1 MLVDALDLDLEG
13 RRIVA
18 GASLTA
24 QPGELVGLVGPNGS
38 GKSTLLRSIYRALRP
53 AGGAVRVGPDD
64 VWALSARQ
72 SALRTAV
79 LAQENQSEFD
89 FTVGEVVAMGRTPHK
104 RLFDRESA
112 ADRAIAADALDRV
125 RMTAFTDRVFGTL
138 SGGEKQRVLLARA
151 LAQGS
156 EVLVLDEPTNH
167 LDIAAAL
174 ELLELVRGLGVTT
187 VAAIH
192 ELNLAAAYCDRVYL
206 LSGGTVVADGTP
218 EQVFTTERLHEVFGV
233 HAHAG
238 VHPVTG
244 RLHLAFA
251 PAPAPAAA
259 AGRRT
264 PSAAGEQHR
273 STTGSPVA
281 DERTPA

>member
-1 MLVDALDLDLEG
+1 MQVLVTALDLDLEG
-13 RRIVA
+13 RRIVD
-18 GASLTA
+18 GASLRA
-24 QPGELVGLVGPNGS
+24 DPGEIVGLVGPNGS
-38 GKSTLLRSIYRALRP
+38 GKSTLLRSVYRALRP
-53 AGGAVRVGPDD
+53 AGGAVRVGADD
-64 VWALSARQ
+64 VWSLSARD

-79 LAQENQSEFD
+79 LAQENHSEFD

-112 ADRAIAADALDRV
+112 ADRDVVADALAKV
-125 RMTAFTDRVFGTL
+125 RMTAFATRVFGTL

-156 EVLVLDEPTNH
+156 SVLVLDEPTNH
-167 LDIAAAL
+167 LDIAAQL

-206 LSGGTVVADGTP
+206 LAQGRVVADGTP
-218 EQVFTTERLHEVFGV
+218 EQVLTPALLRTVFGV

-238 VHPVTG
+238 VHPATG

-251 PAPAPAAA
+251 PAPAAGPAPQTPCA
-259 AGRRT
+259 AGDGT
-264 PSAAGEQHR
+264 PTDPQVD
-273 STTGSPVA
+273 T
-281 DERTPA
+281 ERTPT